1 MNTTELNKLF
11 RQSASN
17 ALAEWYGSQWDR
29 QKEALDDL
37 VQDLWVWYSE
47 SVVAQQKV
55 QQSERASV
63 SKMVYKTALQ
73 RLANQVFEQNI
84 FRGRNLYSVDAIKD
98 ALLGRSTNKYLLGIL
113 PTALEAL
120 DKRNAKQAEAIRCR
134 YQDGVVPTGA
144 AADRLRHSLKALAD
158 EVNVNYI
165 TAPVK
170 GVGSRNVVF
179 PHTRKQKG
187 VHSDPTG
194 GTAIALIENPHVR
207 DQYLERT
214 RWLQI
219 DEGAAAEPV
228 FDLGNG
234 VKYRATGKTARLL
247 RNYPDLIGPFVET
260 KRKEL
265 FG

>member
-11 RQSASN
+11 RRSASS

-29 QKEALDDL
+29 QKDALDDL
-37 VQDLWVWYSE
+37 VQDLWVWYQKSDTTKTKLAAADNPHKF
-47 SVVAQQKV
+47 AQRV
-55 QQSERASV
+55 
-63 SKMVYKTALQ
+63 ALQ
-73 RLANQVFEQNI
+73 RLAEQALETDN

-98 ALLGRSTNKYLLGIL
+98 ALLGRSTNKYLLGVL

-120 DKRNAKQAEAIRCR
+120 DKRNPKQAEAIRCR
-134 YQDGVVPTGA
+134 YQDGDVPVGA
-144 AADRLRHSLKALAD
+144 AQGMLLSRAIRSLAD

-228 FDLGNG
+228 LDLGNG
-234 VKYRATGKTARLL
+234 VKYRATGTTARLL
-247 RNYPDLIGPFVET
+247 RNYPDLIEPFVEA

-265 FG
+265 FQ

>member
-11 RQSASN
+11 RRSASN

-37 VQDLWVWYSE
+37 VQVLWVWYLE
-47 SVVAQQKV
+47 SAATQEKLDNPVSSAQ
-55 QQSERASV
+55 
-63 SKMVYKTALQ
+63 KMVYKVALQ
-73 RLANQVFEQNI
+73 KLARQTLDTDN

-98 ALLGRSTNKYLLGIL
+98 ALLGRSTNKYLSGIL
-113 PTALEAL
+113 PAALEAL
-120 DKRNAKQAEAIRCR
+120 DKRNPKQAEAIRCR
-134 YQDGVVPTGA
+134 YQDGDVPVGA
-144 AADRLRHSLKALAD
+144 AQGMLLSRAIRSLAD
-158 EVNVNYI
+158 EVNVSYI

-234 VKYRATGKTARLL
+234 VKYRATGTTARLL
-247 RNYPDLIGPFVET
+247 RNYPELIEPFVET

-265 FG
+265 FE